1 MCHRSKV
8 GAWYDISKQNNDASI
23 LSYEVLLPIMGIIE
37 VQQLIDSAIR
47 TGKKIPIQDQQLLPP

>member
-1 MCHRSKV
+1 V